1 MNKKDRLS
9 IHIDNGQTDVF
20 EAVTV
25 LRNGGTVSQSGLVG
39 ITNIQSQPNSDVMPS
54 AIVPETILNIQA
66 SGDGVFRISSKHQST
81 GKAAI
86 QLLHGGNQPYSGG
99 IIRSQAN
106 GLSLAGLG
114 TRTSPE
120 EIDGEPN
127 RSAAITL
134 NREITFLK
142 GGGGHAANDFVS
154 LGHVSSRGA
163 GLINEDGQNEVDLV
177 SHDSNSAVSI
187 ALSGYPQRSGTLA
200 LREQSKQPT
209 TTANFGKIYVKPFDS
224 TTQTQ
229 SLYFSDDAGN
239 EYNLTESADG
249 SEQGLLYN
257 NEHGNTYGGWYTPR
271 IREVDA
277 DVTQNTLIGF
287 GIDVVGDFSNN
298 TVLGFN
304 SYSGVQ
310 NGSQNTV
317 LGSHSLTQ
325 SSNPQNNIIL
335 GYNNITFSDGTL
347 TDTENVNNLIIIGND
362 LFVDNYPEDNTL
374 AIGQDGVPVIT
385 GLLRGTS
392 RKIAIISSDSED
404 TRFTVEK
411 ASIDYNLGHK
421 FENSRHKVTFGSQ
434 DFASPEQARTMMSM
448 RFSNSLGHEQIL
460 MDYDPSGLIPVTPTF
475 NTPTFK
481 RPTVSVSGD
490 LRVLGDIRFSDGT
503 SINGV
508 EDTKKYYGLDSSGV
522 KRLLIGSSYF
532 FGLDFDTV
540 PLASDLVDPVLPGST
555 YVATDAAGGLGKMS
569 LTSLAAYVTSGSA
582 VFSENCNAVFSNP
595 ENIIQTSKNSHS
607 VFIGCD
613 VATNAT
619 GWKHGVFIGT
629 NAGLDSTTSNAGLST
644 DTSCTYIG
652 YKAGESATNTDN
664 AIFIGP
670 AAGKNADSSTK
681 SIFIGPNAGE
691 NSTNPNSIGIGP
703 HALGGELSD
712 SEGGSRNIEIVAGL
726 DDNQRLLY
734 TSGELSDTINIQNAI
749 AGNTKTPSISIGKAT
764 LTPEAVLEVVR
775 DTTDSNYSLGHVNTD
790 IQRWV
795 NNSSGVASVNESGS
809 FIRTEG
815 CDAWFG
821 NHEGFMVDYIYA
833 PSSFSAPTSGY
844 MRVRSYENGFGTDK
858 LLLVTNRDTRMDI
871 HGDGA
876 TGGAAYV
883 VTMMVNGENRPVYVS
898 CSGS

>member
-120 EIDGEPN
+120 EIEGEPN

-142 GGGGHAANDFVS
+142 GGGGHTANDFVS

-163 GLINEDGQNEVDLV
+163 GLINEDGQNEVNLV

-257 NEHGNTYGGWYTPR
+257 NEHGNTYGGWYTPQ

-335 GYNNITFSDGTL
+335 GYNNITLSDGTD

-374 AIGQDGVPVIT
+374 AIGQNGVPVIT

-392 RKIAIISSDSED
+392 RKIAIISSDAED

-411 ASIDYNLGHK
+411 ASI
-421 FENSRHKVTFGSQ
+421 
-434 DFASPEQARTMMSM
+434 
-448 RFSNSLGHEQIL
+448 
-460 MDYDPSGLIPVTPTF
+460 IPVTPTF